1 VDESVLKLAA
11 LQDIDLMIR
20 DRKKE
25 EDLGFSTQGL
35 ATLEE
40 AREKLA
46 SEIDARML
54 RLYERLSARFDR
66 AVVPV
71 IAHRCLGC
79 SISVPTSK
87 RVTGEER
94 KSPLITC
101 ESCGRILFFI

>member
-1 VDESVLKLAA
+1 MDESIPKLAA

-25 EDLGFSTQGL
+25 EELGFSTQGIG
-35 ATLEE
+35 TLEE
-40 AREKLA
+40 ARKKLA
-46 SEIDARML
+46 SEIDVRML
-54 RLYERLSARFDR
+54 RLYERLSNRYDR

-71 IAHRCLGC
+71 IGHRCLGC
-79 SISVPTSK
+79 SITVPTAK

-101 ESCGRILFFI
+101 ESCGRILFFV